1 MSAKAGLNTRSSA
14 TKRIL
19 QEHRE
24 FLADP
29 SPEFVAHPLEDDI
42 FEWHVT
48 VRGVE
53 NSEYA
58 GGKLQ
63 HSSGTHRPRP
73 GSDSLFHRDLPPSN
87 HVEEPIPYAGARHL
101 SHDPAGSIR
110 TEPQDLHR
118 WVDELSRG
126 ELETRMGREDGYVA
140 LLHDFVRT

>member
-1 MSAKAGLNTRSSA
+1 MATKPGHNIRSSA

-29 SPEFVAHPLEDDI
+29 SPDFVAHPLEEDI

-58 GGKLQ
+58 GGEQVSFSIHCLRGLGLITPFLPIVWIQ
-63 HSSGTHRPRP
+63 RDIPSSYP
-73 GSDSLFHRDLPPSN
+73 LK
-87 HVEEPIPYAGARHL
+87 EPVPDASA
-101 SHDPAGSIR
+101 
-110 TEPQDLHR
+110 
-118 WVDELSRG
+118 
-126 ELETRMGREDGYVA
+126 
-140 LLHDFVRT
+140 

>member
-1 MSAKAGLNTRSSA
+1 MSAKQGLNTRSSA

-29 SPEFVAHPLEDDI
+29 SAEFVAHPLEEDI

-58 GGKLQ
+58 GG
-63 HSSGTHRPRP
+63 R
-73 GSDSLFHRDLPPSN
+73 
-87 HVEEPIPYAGARHL
+87 
-101 SHDPAGSIR
+101 
-110 TEPQDLHR
+110 
-118 WVDELSRG
+118 
-126 ELETRMGREDGYVA
+126 
-140 LLHDFVRT
+140 

>member
-1 MSAKAGLNTRSSA
+1 MSTKQALNTRSSA

-29 SPEFVAHPLEDDI
+29 SPEFVAHPLEEDI

-58 GGKLQ
+58 GGE
-63 HSSGTHRPRP
+63 SS
-73 GSDSLFHRDLPPSN
+73 
-87 HVEEPIPYAGARHL
+87 E
-101 SHDPAGSIR
+101 
-110 TEPQDLHR
+110 
-118 WVDELSRG
+118 SRY
-126 ELETRMGREDGYVA
+126 DCAAAHASV
-140 LLHDFVRT
+140 

>member
-1 MSAKAGLNTRSSA
+1 MSSKQALNTRSSA

-29 SPEFVAHPLEDDI
+29 SPEFAAHPLEEDI

-58 GGKLQ
+58 GGE
-63 HSSGTHRPRP
+63 PEWAAAAFA
-73 GSDSLFHRDLPPSN
+73 SL
-87 HVEEPIPYAGARHL
+87 
-101 SHDPAGSIR
+101 
-110 TEPQDLHR
+110 
-118 WVDELSRG
+118 
-126 ELETRMGREDGYVA
+126 
-140 LLHDFVRT
+140 